1 MVKDMIR
8 IDQTTWRALWPSA
21 IWIGLWMMELA
32 GAAYLVEEWKDH
44 QMAVELG
51 LADRLAGGFYVKSLY
66 ALCAFAAVALAVTG
80 WVCLKRLEEGMEAL
94 RSSRRA
100 EAEAVKTPAVD
111 CSPDAFAAL
120 QVDKVHGKMFYGW
133 SVHDVPPRVALL
145 LEGLLRKEGH
155 TLSVEEFDGL
165 FQSSPDEKEHGC
177 SKSKRRNIKYYVRK
191 ALEDTPFDVT
201 NDASGNFCL
210 IYGP

>member
-51 LADRLAGGFYVKSLY
+51 LADRLAGNFHVKSLY
-66 ALCAFAAVALAVTG
+66 GLCAFAAAALVVTG
-80 WVCLKRLEEGMEAL
+80 WGCLKRLEEGMDAL

-100 EAEAVKTPAVD
+100 EAVKASAAD

-120 QVDKVHGKMFYGW
+120 QVDKIEGKMFYGW

-155 TLSVEEFDGL
+155 TLSVEELNVLLGYKGG
-165 FQSSPDEKEHGC
+165 SMSG
-177 SKSKRRNIKYYVRK
+177 SAMRNLKYVSNK
-191 ALEDTPFDVT
+191 ALGSTPFVVDK
-201 NDASGNFCL
+201 DGKGNFCL
-210 IYGP
+210 VYVP

>member
-8 IDQTTWRALWPSA
+8 IDKTAWRALWPSA

-80 WVCLKRLEEGMEAL
+80 WVCLKRLERGMEVL

-100 EAEAVKTPAVD
+100 EAVKASAAD
-111 CSPDAFAAL
+111 CSPDAFAEL
-120 QVDKVHGKMFYGW
+120 QVDKVHGKMFYTG
-133 SVHDVPPRVALL
+133 SVHDVPPRVAIL
-145 LEGLLRKEGH
+145 LEGLLRKESH

-177 SKSKRRNIKYYVRK
+177 SKSKRRNIKHYARK
-191 ALEDTPFDVT
+191 ALETTPFDVT
-201 NDASGNFCL
+201 NDASGNFYL
-210 IYGP
+210 IYDP

>member
-80 WVCLKRLEEGMEAL
+80 WVCLKRLERGMEVL

-100 EAEAVKTPAVD
+100 EAVKASAAD
-111 CSPDAFAAL
+111 CSPDAFAEL
-120 QVDKVHGKMFYGW
+120 QVDKVHGKMFYTG
-133 SVHDVPPRVALL
+133 SVHDVPPRVAIL
-145 LEGLLRKEGH
+145 LEGLLRKEEH
-155 TLSVEEFDGL
+155 WLSV
-165 FQSSPDEKEHGC
+165 DELNVLLGYKEG
-177 SKSKRRNIKYYVRK
+177 SMSGSTMRNLKYVSNK
-191 ALEDTPFDVT
+191 ALDSTPFVVDK
-201 NDASGNFCL
+201 DGKGNFCL
-210 IYGP
+210 VYVP

>member
-80 WVCLKRLEEGMEAL
+80 WVCLKRLEEGMDVL

-100 EAEAVKTPAVD
+100 EAVKASAAD
-111 CSPDAFAAL
+111 CSPDAFAEL
-120 QVDKVHGKMFYGW
+120 QVDKVHGKMFYTG
-133 SVHDVPPRVALL
+133 SVHDVPPRVAIL
-145 LEGLLRKEGH
+145 LEGLLRKEEH
-155 TLSVEEFDGL
+155 WLSV
-165 FQSSPDEKEHGC
+165 DELNVLLGYKEG
-177 SKSKRRNIKYYVRK
+177 SMSGSTMRNLKYVSNK
-191 ALEDTPFDVT
+191 ALDSTPFVVDK
-201 NDASGNFCL
+201 DGKGNFCL
-210 IYGP
+210 VYVP

>member
-21 IWIGLWMMELA
+21 IWIGLWMLELA

-80 WVCLKRLEEGMEAL
+80 WVCLKRLEEGMDVL

-100 EAEAVKTPAVD
+100 EAVKASAAD
-111 CSPDAFAAL
+111 CSPDAFAEL
-120 QVDKVHGKMFYGW
+120 QVDKVHGKMFYTG
-133 SVHDVPPRVALL
+133 SVHDVPPRVAIL
-145 LEGLLRKEGH
+145 LEGLLRKEEH
-155 TLSVEEFDGL
+155 WLSV
-165 FQSSPDEKEHGC
+165 DELNVLLGYKEG
-177 SKSKRRNIKYYVRK
+177 SMSGSTMRNLKYVSNK
-191 ALEDTPFDVT
+191 ALDSTPFVVDK
-201 NDASGNFCL
+201 DGKGNFCL
-210 IYGP
+210 VYVP

>member
-80 WVCLKRLEEGMEAL
+80 WVCLKRLEEGMDVL

-100 EAEAVKTPAVD
+100 EAVKASAAD
-111 CSPDAFAAL
+111 CSPDAFAEL
-120 QVDKVHGKMFYGW
+120 QVDKVHGKIFYTG
-133 SVHDVPPRVALL
+133 SVHDVPPRVAIL
-145 LEGLLRKEGH
+145 LEGLLRKEEH
-155 TLSVEEFDGL
+155 WLSV
-165 FQSSPDEKEHGC
+165 DELNVLLGYKEG
-177 SKSKRRNIKYYVRK
+177 SMSGSTMRNLKYVSNK
-191 ALEDTPFDVT
+191 ALDSTPFVVDK
-201 NDASGNFCL
+201 DGKGNFCL
-210 IYGP
+210 VYVP

>member
-1 MVKDMIR
+1 MKDMIR
-8 IDQTTWRALWPSA
+8 IDKTAWRALWPSA

-80 WVCLKRLEEGMEAL
+80 WVCLKRLERGMEVL

-100 EAEAVKTPAVD
+100 EAVKASAAD
-111 CSPDAFAAL
+111 CSPDAFAEL
-120 QVDKVHGKMFYGW
+120 QVDKVHGKMFYTG
-133 SVHDVPPRVALL
+133 SVHDVPPRVAIL
-145 LEGLLRKEGH
+145 LEGLLRKESH

-177 SKSKRRNIKYYVRK
+177 SKSKRRNIKHYARK
-191 ALEDTPFDVT
+191 ALETTPFDVT
-201 NDASGNFCL
+201 NDASGNFYL
-210 IYGP
+210 IYDP

>member
-80 WVCLKRLEEGMEAL
+80 WVCLKRLEEGMDVL

-100 EAEAVKTPAVD
+100 EAVKAPAAD
-111 CSPDAFAAL
+111 CSPDAFAEL
-120 QVDKVHGKMFYGW
+120 QVDKVHGKMFYTG
-133 SVHDVPPRVALL
+133 SVHDVPPRVAIL
-145 LEGLLRKEGH
+145 LEGLLRKEEH
-155 TLSVEEFDGL
+155 WLSV
-165 FQSSPDEKEHGC
+165 DELNVLLGYKEG
-177 SKSKRRNIKYYVRK
+177 SMSGSTMRNLKYVSNK
-191 ALEDTPFDVT
+191 ALDSTPFVVDK
-201 NDASGNFCL
+201 DGKGNFCL
-210 IYGP
+210 VYVP

>member
-8 IDQTTWRALWPSA
+8 IDQTVWRALWPSA
-21 IWIGLWMMELA
+21 IWIGLWMLELA
-32 GAAYLVEEWKDH
+32 GAAYLVEEWKGH

-51 LADRLAGGFYVKSLY
+51 LADRLAGGFYVKLLY
-66 ALCAFAAVALAVTG
+66 ALCAFAAAALAVTG

-100 EAEAVKTPAVD
+100 EAEAAKAPAVD

-120 QVDKVHGKMFYGW
+120 QVDKVYGKMFYSG

-155 TLSVEEFDGL
+155 TLSVEELNVLLGY
-165 FQSSPDEKEHGC
+165 KEG
-177 SKSKRRNIKYYVRK
+177 SMSGSTMRNLKYVSNK
-191 ALEDTPFDVT
+191 ALDSTPFVVDK
-201 NDASGNFCL
+201 DGKGNFCL
-210 IYGP
+210 VYAP